1 MIGNQ
6 WYVVL
11 GSREV
16 KRGKLLGVTR
26 LGERLVF
33 ARDTAG
39 KVFCL
44 RERCAHR
51 GAALSA
57 GNLVG
62 DRVQCPFHGF
72 QYDASGRGVLIP
84 ANGKQ
89 APVPERFHVVSYPV
103 HESRGFIW
111 IWWGEAPPADLREPK
126 FFGDIDY
133 SFISSM
139 IVDPW
144 ETHYSRAIEN
154 QLDVVHLPFVH
165 RTTIGRGNMTLVNG
179 PVTSREDA
187 DHLVVHVFNA
197 VDTGQKPLGPGEI
210 RPPYPSFHVEFLFPN
225 LWQNWISEKMRIV
238 VAFVPVD
245 NGHTLMYLR
254 FYQKLVRL
262 PILRDVAN
270 ALFMTFNRVILHQD
284 RRVVQTQVPKASGLS
299 IGENLVQ
306 GDGPIA
312 AYRMRRQEL
321 MEAAAIPGKTH
332 DQA

>member
-1 MIGNQ
+1 MIPNQ

-26 LGERLVF
+26 LGERLVL
-33 ARDTAG
+33 ARDQEG

-57 GNLVG
+57 GKLVG
-62 DRVQCPFHGF
+62 DCIQCPFHGF

-84 ANGKQ
+84 ANGRD
-89 APVPERFHVVSYPV
+89 APVPDRFHVVSYPV
-103 HESRGFIW
+103 YESHGLIW
-111 IWWGEAPPADLREPK
+111 IWWGENPPTNLKEPR
-126 FFGDIDY
+126 FFDDIDR
-133 SFISSM
+133 SFQSSL

-165 RTTIGRGNMTLVNG
+165 RTTIGRGNRTLVNG
-179 PVTSREDA
+179 PVTLWKDA
-187 DHLVVHVFNA
+187 DHLVVHVYND
-197 VDTGQKPLGPGEI
+197 VDIRQKPLKPEEI
-210 RPPYPSFHVEFLFPN
+210 SPPYTSFHVELLFPN

-245 NGHTLMYLR
+245 ESHTLMYLR
-254 FYQKLVRL
+254 FYQKFIRL
-262 PILRDVAN
+262 PILAGLAN
-270 ALFMTFNRVILHQD
+270 MLFMMFNRVILHQD
-284 RRVVQTQVPKASGLS
+284 RRVVQTQLPKASGLS
-299 IGENLVQ
+299 IGENLIQ

-312 AYRMRRQEL
+312 EYRMRRNEL
-321 MEAAAIPGKTH
+321 IEAAGGQRKR
-332 DQA
+332 